1 MKPMDLP
8 TDDLTGLPTR
18 AAFETALAQALKHA
32 QEIGSPLS
40 VAFLDI
46 DHFLQIN
53 ESFGHPGGDVV
64 LKRVAQLLQS
74 HLQGGLAGRYGGDE
88 FCVIFPGVEREQVL
102 LRMEGFRAEVA
113 AQSCF
118 EEGEVKAETQVTISG
133 GIAAYPID
141 SEEASDLLRKADTAL
156 YRAKLSGR
164 NKIVLAYD
172 ERMVPKTAHF
182 PQSQL
187 ERLSALA
194 RKESVSEAVL
204 LREAL
209 DDLLT
214 KYEHSFRAN

>member
-1 MKPMDLP
+1 MTTASMPP
-8 TDDLTGLPTR
+8 DDLTGLLTR
-18 AAFETALAQALKHA
+18 TDFETALAQALRQA
-32 QEIGSPLS
+32 QEIGAPLS
-40 VAFLDI
+40 LAFFDI
-46 DHFLQIN
+46 DHFLQVN
-53 ESFGHPGGDVV
+53 ERFAHQGGDVV
-64 LKRVAQLLQS
+64 LKRLAQLLQS

-88 FCVIFPGVEREQVL
+88 FCVIFPGVEREQAL
-102 LRMEGFRAEVA
+102 LRMEAFRAEVA
-113 AQSCF
+113 AQPGF
-118 EEGEVKAETQVTISG
+118 EEGGVKVEMQVTISG

-164 NKIVLAYD
+164 NKIVLAYE

-187 ERLSALA
+187 ERLAALA

-214 KYEHSFRAN
+214 KYEHGFRA